1 MVTKILA
8 WTTVSTALLFV
19 LLLMLPVFNWD
30 WLVEQIDEEGVRGWF
45 KWLTITLGWLSVL
58 QAISLLVW
66 ASLKSES

>member
-30 WLVEQIDEEGVRGWF
+30 WLVEQFDEEGVRGWF

-58 QAISLLVW
+58 QAVSLLVW

>member
-19 LLLMLPVFNWD
+19 LLLMLPVFAWG
-30 WLVEQIDEEGVRGWF
+30 WSVEQFGEDGVRGWF
-45 KWLTITLGWLSVL
+45 KWLTITFGWLSVL
-58 QAISLLVW
+58 QAVSLLVW